1 MPICIHYNIYRS
13 SLSTC
18 NKAFLTGFLEEN
30 GIYILM
36 KCIDER
42 IVKLPMTDLDASIL
56 YEILCCCKSIMNN
69 DTGKIHGV
77 YVILT
82 Y

>member
-1 MPICIHYNIYRS
+1 MYIICECPYTTYIIHMYRS

-18 NKAFLTGFLEEN
+18 NKSFLTGFLEEN

-56 YEILCCCKSIMNN
+56 YAILCFCKSIMNN
-69 DTGKIHGV
+69 DTGKIG
-77 YVILT
+77 
-82 Y
+82 